1 MMEELPENY
10 RSGYVAIIGFPNAG
24 KSTLLNAL
32 LNIKLSI
39 ISKKPQTTRRRVLG
53 ILNRDIY
60 QIVFVDT
67 PGILRPRYALQK
79 KMMEYVRSALSDA
92 DLILLI
98 VDAAAKR
105 HPVDLDLKHLNPSKK
120 PLILLLNK
128 IDLMSKGEV
137 LPLIETY
144 KDFYPFE
151 TIIPISALQADGID
165 RLEKEMVERLP
176 LGYPFYPP
184 DVITD
189 HPERFFVAEFI
200 REKIFERFYQEI
212 PYSTEVEI
220 EIFEER
226 QNRPDY
232 ILATIYVERKSQ
244 KGMLIGKGGEAIKS
258 IGTAARKEIEEF
270 LGRRVFLELRV
281 KVNEDWRRN
290 EIKLRRLGF

>member
-79 KMMEYVRSALSDA
+79 KMMEYVRSALCDA

>member
-1 MMEELPENY
+1 MEELPENY

>member
-1 MMEELPENY
+1 MEELPENY

-53 ILNRDIY
+53 ILNRDTC

-67 PGILRPRYALQK
+67 PGILKPRYALQK

-98 VDAAAKR
+98 VDAAAKH
-105 HPVDLDLKHLNPSKK
+105 HPVDLDLKSMNPSGK
-120 PLILLLNK
+120 PVILLLNK
-128 IDLMSKGEV
+128 IDIIPKGEA

-144 KDFYPFE
+144 TAFYPFE
-151 TIIPISALQADGID
+151 TIIPISALQVDGID
-165 RLEKEMVERLP
+165 RVEEEMIKRLP

-189 HPERFFVAEFI
+189 HPERFFAAEFI

-226 QNRPDY
+226 KNRPDY
-232 ILATIYVERKSQ
+232 IMATIYVERKSQ

-281 KVNEDWRRN
+281 KVNEDWRRS